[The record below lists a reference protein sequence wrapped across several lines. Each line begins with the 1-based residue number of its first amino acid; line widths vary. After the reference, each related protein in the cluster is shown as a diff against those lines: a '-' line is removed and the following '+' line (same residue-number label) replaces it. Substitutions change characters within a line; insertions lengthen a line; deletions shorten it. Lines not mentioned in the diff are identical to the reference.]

1 MKKVFLGFLAI
12 LTFLLVAL
20 SSCSSKDN
28 EENTDPEP
36 PQKFENDILT
46 VFPDNQA
53 NIHGEV
59 TIAGNSDQLLVCRG
73 YFGGY
78 VRAYNIEG
86 REITKNLDF
95 KLENQDLSSVYK
107 VVALNDKDLV
117 VDTWD
122 KRKFF
127 ENNNQSTIS

>member
-46 VFPDNQA
+46 VFL
-53 NIHGEV
+53 
-59 TIAGNSDQLLVCRG
+59 TIKLIFMVKLQLLVTATN
-73 YFGGY
+73 F
-78 VRAYNIEG
+78 
-86 REITKNLDF
+86 
-95 KLENQDLSSVYK
+95 
-107 VVALNDKDLV
+107 
-117 VDTWD
+117 
-122 KRKFF
+122 
-127 ENNNQSTIS
+127 